1 LKINNLTGRISSTLI
16 SCCVA
21 LLCCSQAG
29 AAIIIPSAKDQITA
43 LKSTVLVNSS
53 EIKADC
59 LIKSETSS
67 ELRENLAAIQLGHIP
82 DPLGELVLDKTEI
95 QRKLGSFATGLA
107 IPDRVTIRRAGSILK
122 GSDIAERITSLC
134 NESESCE
141 LSVDLSR
148 VPSNIVL
155 PGNLQNWEIMTNS
168 ENTLGM
174 RLFVLTAQTDGGPFR
189 QLIQVRV
196 SRIVEAAELTRL
208 ARPGETVSSSMI
220 RKKKVEVKSDQSNI
234 PVTYAEAV
242 GKCLGRFKSPG
253 TVLRSSDLSIGPGNI
268 CKTSDKASS
277 LSLSKQQNFA
287 KKSGR
292 ESWLIK
298 PGEDVD
304 FHFNSGTLSLKIPAR
319 AVQGGSE
326 GDEITLINLQTQRRI
341 RGVIKDKGRVEYAQ
355 N

>member
-1 LKINNLTGRISSTLI
+1 M
-16 SCCVA
+16 
-21 LLCCSQAG
+21 
-29 AAIIIPSAKDQITA
+29 PSARDQITT
-43 LKSTVLVNSS
+43 LKATVLVNCS
-53 EIKADC
+53 EIKADS
-59 LIKSETSS
+59 LIKSEASPTM
-67 ELRENLAAIQLGHIP
+67 RESLAAIQLGHIP
-82 DPLGELVLDKTEI
+82 DPLGELILDRTEI
-95 QRKLGSFATGLA
+95 QRKLGTLATALA
-107 IPDRVTIRRAGSILK
+107 IPERVTIRRAGAILK
-122 GSDIAERITSLC
+122 GSDVSERIISICKERDTG
-134 NESESCE
+134 E
-141 LSVDLSR
+141 LAVDLAR
-148 VPSNIVL
+148 VPANIVL
-155 PGNLQNWEIMTNS
+155 PGNLKSWDITTSS

-208 ARPGETVSSSMI
+208 AKPGETISNSMI
-220 RKKKVEVKSDQSNI
+220 RKKKIEVKSDQSNI

-253 TVLRSSDLSIGPGNI
+253 TVLRSSDLSTGPKSI
-268 CKTSDKASS
+268 CKTNEKSGTRPSNS
-277 LSLSKQQNFA
+277 NENFA
-287 KKSGR
+287 KSSSR
-292 ESWLIK
+292 DSWVIK

-341 RGVIKDKGRVEYAQ
+341 KGIIKDKGRVEYAQ

>member
-1 LKINNLTGRISSTLI
+1 MIKHKLTRRIGSTII
-16 SCCVA
+16 SCGIA

-29 AAIIIPSAKDQITA
+29 AAIIMPSARDQITA

-59 LIKSETSS
+59 LIKNEASP

-95 QRKLGSFATGLA
+95 QRKLGNYASALV
-107 IPDRVTIRRAGSILK
+107 IPERITIRRAGAMLK

-134 NESESCE
+134 QTSDTND
-141 LSVDLSR
+141 LAVDLSR
-148 VPSNIVL
+148 VPTNIVL
-155 PGNLQNWEIMTNS
+155 PGNLQSWEINTNS
-168 ENTLGM
+168 DNTLGM
-174 RLFVLTAQTDGGPFR
+174 RLFVLTAQTDNGPFR

-208 ARPGETVSSSMI
+208 ARPGETISSTMI
-220 RKKKVEVKSDQSNI
+220 RKKQVEVKSDQSNI
-234 PVTYAEAV
+234 PVSYADAV

-253 TVLRSSDLSIGPGNI
+253 TVLRSSDLSTGPSSI
-268 CKTSDKASS
+268 CRNND
-277 LSLSKQQNFA
+277 
-287 KKSGR
+287 KSGSNPTDR
-292 ESWLIK
+292 NESFVKAGNRDSWLVK
-298 PGEDVD
+298 PGESVD

-326 GDEITLINLQTQRRI
+326 GDEITLINMQNQRRI
-341 RGVIKDKGRVEYAQ
+341 RGVIKEKGRVEYAQ